1 MPFVLGPVPSHSR
14 KISAD
19 RCGLNRRFD
28 LGPHAMRD
36 YLEIMKLTSPRD
48 RRFTRMGPEAG
59 APGFLWCLVGIM
71 TVIELV
77 LSLSD
82 VGVFGG
88 QGLRWPAF
96 VLGAFWQPVFA
107 GAVPPVYP
115 GQAAVMFVSHAF
127 LHGGL
132 AHLAMNSVV
141 LLSLGK
147 FVSAHVGAARTL
159 LVLFLS
165 AVAGGACFGLL
176 SSSPAP
182 MIGASGA
189 VFGLIGLWQAMDY
202 RMRRRAGLSL
212 QPIFT
217 AMLGLVAANI
227 ALFVI
232 LSGGLAWEAHLGGW
246 IAGWLAGQ
254 SFARR

>member
-1 MPFVLGPVPSHSR
+1 
-14 KISAD
+14 
-19 RCGLNRRFD
+19 
-28 LGPHAMRD
+28 
-36 YLEIMKLTSPRD
+36 MKLTFPRD
-48 RRFTRMGPEAG
+48 RRSIRAAPQAG

-71 TVIELV
+71 TAIELV
-77 LSLSD
+77 LSLSAF
-82 VGVFGG
+82 GIFGG
-88 QGLRWPAF
+88 QSLRWPAF

-107 GAVPPVYP
+107 GTVPPVYP
-115 GQAAVMFVSHAF
+115 GQIAVMFISHAF

-132 AHLAMNSVV
+132 VHLAMNSVV

-159 LVLFLS
+159 LVLLLS
-165 AVAGGACFGLL
+165 AVAGAACFGLL

-202 RMRRRAGLSL
+202 RIRRQAGLPL
-212 QPIFT
+212 QPIVM
-217 AMLGLVAANI
+217 AILGLIAANI

-232 LSGGLAWEAHLGGW
+232 LAGGLAWQAHLGGW
-246 IAGWLAGQ
+246 IVGWISGQ
-254 SFARR
+254 NFARR

>member
-36 YLEIMKLTSPRD
+36 YLAIMKFTSPRD
-48 RRFTRMGPEAG
+48 RRFTRTAPQAG
-59 APGFLWCLVGIM
+59 VPGFLWGLVAIM
-71 TVIELV
+71 AVIELI
-77 LSLSD
+77 LSLAD
-82 VGVFGG
+82 AGAFGSRD
-88 QGLRWPAF
+88 LRWLAF
-96 VLGAFWQPVFA
+96 AAGAFWQPILA
-107 GAVPPVYP
+107 GSVPPVYP
-115 GQAAVMFVSHAF
+115 GQTAVMFISHAF

-159 LVLFLS
+159 LVLLLS
-165 AVAGGACFGLL
+165 AVAGAACFGLL
-176 SSSPAP
+176 SSSATP

-202 RMRRRAGLSL
+202 RTRRRAGLSL
-212 QPIFT
+212 QPILT
-217 AMLGLVAANI
+217 TILGLIAANI

-232 LSGGLAWEAHLGGW
+232 LTGGLAWQAHLGGW

>member
-1 MPFVLGPVPSHSR
+1 
-14 KISAD
+14 
-19 RCGLNRRFD
+19 
-28 LGPHAMRD
+28 
-36 YLEIMKLTSPRD
+36 MKLTFPRE
-48 RRFTRMGPEAG
+48 RRSIRAAPQAG

-71 TVIELV
+71 TAIELV
-77 LSLSD
+77 LSLSAF
-82 VGVFGG
+82 GIFGG
-88 QGLRWPAF
+88 QSLRWSTF

-107 GAVPPVYP
+107 GTAPPVYP
-115 GQAAVMFVSHAF
+115 GQTAVMFISHAF

-132 AHLAMNSVV
+132 VHLAMNSVV

-147 FVSAHVGAARTL
+147 FVSAHVGAVRTL
-159 LVLFLS
+159 LVLLLS
-165 AVAGGACFGLL
+165 AVAGAACFGLL

-202 RMRRRAGLSL
+202 RIRRRAGLPL
-212 QPIFT
+212 QPIVM
-217 AMLGLVAANI
+217 AILGLIAANI

-232 LSGGLAWEAHLGGW
+232 LAGGLAWQAHLGGW
-246 IAGWLAGQ
+246 VVGWLAGQ

>member
-1 MPFVLGPVPSHSR
+1 
-14 KISAD
+14 
-19 RCGLNRRFD
+19 
-28 LGPHAMRD
+28 
-36 YLEIMKLTSPRD
+36 MKLTFPRD
-48 RRFTRMGPEAG
+48 HRSIRTAPQAG

-71 TVIELV
+71 TAIELV
-77 LSLSD
+77 LSLSAF
-82 VGVFGG
+82 GIFGG
-88 QGLRWPAF
+88 QSLRWSTFA
-96 VLGAFWQPVFA
+96 LGAFWQPVLA
-107 GAVPPVYP
+107 GAVPPVYS
-115 GQAAVMFVSHAF
+115 GQIAVMFISHAF

-132 AHLAMNSVV
+132 VHLAMNSVV

-159 LVLFLS
+159 LVLLLS
-165 AVAGGACFGLL
+165 AVAGAACFGLL

-202 RMRRRAGLSL
+202 RICRQAGLPL
-212 QPIFT
+212 QPIVM
-217 AMLGLVAANI
+217 AILGLIAANI

-232 LSGGLAWEAHLGGW
+232 LGGGLAWQAHLGGW
-246 IAGWLAGQ
+246 IVGWLSGQ